1 MKDCKKCG
9 KKFKQIAKH
18 EFKPTCDCYPKGM
31 ILMEMS
37 VNSDKKRD
45 NMNIEE
51 EIEDLLDNCYGVF
64 DRKDI
69 AKKLSV
75 FFKDKI
81 LRILRLTDKRG

>member
-37 VNSDKKRD
+37 VNSDK
-45 NMNIEE
+45 ME
-51 EIEDLLDNCYGVF
+51 
-64 DRKDI
+64 
-69 AKKLSV
+69 
-75 FFKDKI
+75 
-81 LRILRLTDKRG
+81 